1 MKDNMFQPS
10 CGHHQV
16 SQVEIQSH
24 MRIMHLYGTCYK
36 SRFAKNLLEEDHSF
50 DTMEN
55 IMEIIQF
62 ARKGRMMD
70 ALEKFHIY
78 DITRKGVQIND
89 RLTIQRNPI
98 FDAVLRNRQHTE
110 DR

>member
-1 MKDNMFQPS
+1 
-10 CGHHQV
+10 
-16 SQVEIQSH
+16 
-24 MRIMHLYGTCYK
+24 
-36 SRFAKNLLEEDHSF
+36 
-50 DTMEN
+50 MEN

-78 DITRKGVQIND
+78 DITPKDVQIND